1 MEKPYVPVKSAA
13 AKAHRPPALMPL
25 ISICL
30 SELRGDFARLLRSG
44 WAENERRRAR
54 ELIATLEEAC
64 QRQGL
69 ESLAVL
75 FRSMMGLT
83 GLSATEAIPIAGSL
97 REKLE
102 ELLRMA
108 ERMVSEYSRRQTA

>member
-1 MEKPYVPVKSAA
+1 
-13 AKAHRPPALMPL
+13 MPL

-30 SELRGDFARLLRSG
+30 SELRGDFARMLRSR

-54 ELIATLEEAC
+54 ELIATLEEAS

-69 ESLAVL
+69 ETLAVL
-75 FRSMMGLT
+75 FRSMMSLT
-83 GLSATEAIPIAGSL
+83 GLSPEEALPMAGSL

-108 ERMVSEYSRRQTA
+108 ERLVSEYTHRQTA